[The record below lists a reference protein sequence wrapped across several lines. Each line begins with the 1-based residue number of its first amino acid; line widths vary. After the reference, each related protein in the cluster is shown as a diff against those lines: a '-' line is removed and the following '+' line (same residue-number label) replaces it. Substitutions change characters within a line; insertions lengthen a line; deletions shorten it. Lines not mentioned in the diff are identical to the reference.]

1 MYKKILV
8 PLDGSE
14 LAEKALPEAE
24 MLAKLCNSEIILFE
38 VVPFMPIYGSP

>member
-14 LAEKALPEAE
+14 LAEAALPYAE
-24 MLAKLCNSEIILFE
+24 KLAGRLSSEIILTK
-38 VVPFMPIYGSP
+38 VSDI